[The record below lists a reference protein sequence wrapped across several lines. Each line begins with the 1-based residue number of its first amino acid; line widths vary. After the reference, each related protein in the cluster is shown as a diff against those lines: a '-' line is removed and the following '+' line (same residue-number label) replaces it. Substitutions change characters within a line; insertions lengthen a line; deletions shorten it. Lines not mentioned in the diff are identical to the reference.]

1 MPREVIEEF
10 DPLIAEFEAE
20 KDESS
25 GPEGELE
32 GELAEE
38 EDDRSE
44 QDSESEGG
52 GDGRRGGSRW
62 TTGS

>member
-1 MPREVIEEF
+1 M
-10 DPLIAEFEAE
+10 

-25 GPEGELE
+25 EQEGEPE

-44 QDSESEGG
+44 QDSESEGEVME
-52 GDGRRGGSRW
+52 
-62 TTGS
+62 